1 MPRPFEGEG
10 EEKGPGTYCQRMRQY
25 LSESIRILCRGTNKP
40 CGARV
45 ITKIAQVKL
54 AVSVMYDD
62 LHIEIQEYVE
72 GIQGKYDHP
81 NSW

>member
-1 MPRPFEGEG
+1 MPRTFEGEG
-10 EEKGPGTYCQRMRQY
+10 EEKGPGTYGQRMCQY
-25 LSESIRILCRGTNKP
+25 LPESIRILCRGTNKP
-40 CGARV
+40 RGARV

-54 AVSVMYDD
+54 AVSVIFDD
-62 LHIEIQEYVE
+62 LRIEIREYAE